1 VTNSAPS
8 RKRRATRR
16 EDGFSLL
23 EVVVAVA
30 VFSLGALAVINVLGQ
45 GSRETVADESRA
57 VAAIVAENRLA
68 EAMAQSRPPAS
79 GLTRGAETALARTW
93 DWEMRV
99 GPSPDPRILR
109 IDVDVRANGGKQLLA
124 SLSSFRAAP

>member
-1 VTNSAPS
+1 MRS
-8 RKRRATRR
+8 RRPVHHR

-45 GSRETVADESRA
+45 GSLAATAAESRA
-57 VAAIVAENRLA
+57 VAAIIAENRLA
-68 EAMAQSRPPAS
+68 EAMAQTTPPPS
-79 GLTRGAETALARTW
+79 GATRGSENALARSW

-99 GPSPDPRILR
+99 APSPEPRIIR
-109 IDVDVRANGGKQLLA
+109 IDVSVREAGGKQTLA
-124 SLSSFRAAP
+124 MLSSFRAAP

>member
-1 VTNSAPS
+1 MNH
-8 RKRRATRR
+8 R

-45 GSRETVADESRA
+45 GSLAAVAAESRA
-57 VAAIVAENRLA
+57 VAAIIAENRLA
-68 EAMAQSRPPAS
+68 AAMAQTTPPPS
-79 GLTRGAETALARTW
+79 GATRGSETALARSW

-99 GPSPDPRILR
+99 APSPEPRIIR
-109 IDVDVRANGGKQLLA
+109 IDVSVREAGGKQTLA
-124 SLSSFRAAP
+124 MLSSFRAAP

>member
-1 VTNSAPS
+1 MIGKPRLSND
-8 RKRRATRR
+8 

-45 GSRETVADESRA
+45 GSLATVADESRA

-68 EAMAQSRPPAS
+68 EAMAQTAPPAS
-79 GLTRGAETALARTW
+79 GTTRGSETALERSW

-99 GPSPDPRILR
+99 GPSPEPRILR
-109 IDVDVRANGGKQLLA
+109 IDVSVHESGRKQTLA
-124 SLSSFRAAP
+124 TLSSFRPAQ